1 MKILYLSFLS
11 TLDDKFIW
19 RKNAPSDVIIKNEL
33 ELNKVI
39 DNYKKEITIKDLSKW
54 PNGVWSAAPSD
65 TGIIT
70 KRPQVL
76 AFRKWQKDLY
86 ETNLK
91 KA

>member
-1 MKILYLSFLS
+1 MPRWRSKIKR
-11 TLDDKFIW
+11 TLGTKSREHDTHEQDYRYPPK
-19 RKNAPSDVIIKNEL
+19 PDSYYDV
-33 ELNKVI
+33 
-39 DNYKKEITIKDLSKW
+39 KEITIKDLSKW